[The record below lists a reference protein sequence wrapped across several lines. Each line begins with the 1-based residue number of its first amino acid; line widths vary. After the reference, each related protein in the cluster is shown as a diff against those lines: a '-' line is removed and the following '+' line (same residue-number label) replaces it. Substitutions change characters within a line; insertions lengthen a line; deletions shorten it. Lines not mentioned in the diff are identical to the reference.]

1 MLWWFIGAW
10 VASGL
15 LIPVL
20 WLLSMAGRWVFV
32 RPSIDMQATEVPV
45 PPPNRKRATASRGH
59 MGRYL
64 LSGIAVV
71 GAVILLLIASFSDPV
86 AAIENLRSIF
96 ALAEVPV
103 SQPAVTTS
111 PIEVKLAVNVPF
123 RDEEENGRDD
133 FARHADAVQ
142 DLPAWTAKAMSVATP
157 PAYPV
162 RSVKRVEHHGRQ
174 GRVDAYVAQSS
185 RGTWLFPPNV
195 NAGGNN

>member
-15 LIPVL
+15 LVPAL
-20 WLLSMAGRWVFV
+20 WLLSVAGRRVFV
-32 RPSIDMQATEVPV
+32 RSSIDMQATEVPL
-45 PPPNRKRATASRGH
+45 PPPNSKRATANRGH

-64 LSGIAVV
+64 LSGITVV

-111 PIEVKLAVNVPF
+111 PIEVKLAANVPF
-123 RDEEENGRDD
+123 RAEEENGRDD
-133 FARHADAVQ
+133 FAGQAHAVQ
-142 DLPAWTAKAMSVATP
+142 EPPAATH

-162 RSVKRVEHHGRQ
+162 RSIKRVEHHGRQ
-174 GRVDAYVAQSS
+174 GRVDAYVVHSS

-195 NAGGNN
+195 NARGNN